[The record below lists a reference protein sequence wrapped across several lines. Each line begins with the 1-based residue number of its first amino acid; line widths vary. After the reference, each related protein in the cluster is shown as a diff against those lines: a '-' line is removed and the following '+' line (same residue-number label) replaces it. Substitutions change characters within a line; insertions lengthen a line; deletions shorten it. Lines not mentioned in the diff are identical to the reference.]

1 MKKEH
6 LKKNGEELQEYLA
19 FRRRGS
25 TVEAKKGKGAKYKR
39 AQKHKNQKDF
49 WK

>member
-6 LKKNGEELQEYLA
+6 LKKSPNELQEYRL

-25 TVEAKKGKGAKYKR
+25 AVEVKKGKGAKYKR
-39 AQKHKNQKDF
+39 TQKHKKREI
-49 WK
+49 